1 MNDDFTQNSG
11 VTEPQGDYSAPQ
23 PQADY
28 GAPQY
33 QTDYGT
39 TQPQTEYGTAQS
51 QTDYGTTQSQNAG
64 AQTGNYG
71 QNDAQTG
78 AYQQQTGSYGQNSF
92 AGTNSYSYS
101 NGSAYTNQNPNQS
114 QNLYYGQAGQNK
126 EESIGFGIAS
136 LVLGILS
143 VFTFF
148 CCINYIFAILAIIF
162 GIVQMVKS
170 KKKGLAIGGLITA
183 GLSIILS
190 TIIWAVAMTGSKDY
204 LNSPEFNL
212 QQKILEESVMDE
224 AM

>member
-1 MNDDFTQNSG
+1 MNDDFTQNGG
-11 VTEPQGDYSAPQ
+11 VTDPQGDYSAPQ

-28 GAPQY
+28 G
-33 QTDYGT
+33 
-39 TQPQTEYGTAQS
+39 
-51 QTDYGTTQSQNAG
+51 TTQSQDAG

-71 QNDAQTG
+71 QNDVQTG

-101 NGSAYTNQNPNQS
+101 NGSAYTNQN

-126 EESIGFGIAS
+126 EESIGFGVAS

-143 VFTFF
+143 IFTFF
-148 CCINYIFAILAIIF
+148 CCVNYIFAILAIIF

-170 KKKGLAIGGLITA
+170 KKKGLAIAGLITA
-183 GLSIILS
+183 GISIILS
-190 TIIWAVAMTGSKDY
+190 TIIWAVVMTGSAGY

-212 QQKILEESVMDE
+212 QQKILEESIMDE
-224 AM
+224 SM